1 MPVYTATGVFTDKC
15 SPSFWMILE
24 KEQKLDVC
32 HLSDDPPVFSFHRNE
47 NPSVLQLHFILISLE
62 LNRCFSG
69 IFGLL
74 TFCVPTNKRR
84 GAKEKWILKWALW
97 MCGFKWLMRTSWD
110 VPSSWHN
117 AASAPSV
124 TQPFLR
130 IVLLTNQWDEKALKL
145 IGHSDGTVGM
155 CLKFLHWYFHTLAD
169 SVERSASD
177 QGQRPTGC
185 IRLRL
190 WFKLQQWEVD

>member
-1 MPVYTATGVFTDKC
+1 MFAACRMTLQC
-15 SPSFWMILE
+15 
-24 KEQKLDVC
+24 
-32 HLSDDPPVFSFHRNE
+32 FHFHCNE

-62 LNRCFSG
+62 LNRRFNG

-74 TFCVPTNKRR
+74 TFRVPTNKRR
-84 GAKEKWILKWALW
+84 GAEEKWILKWASW

-110 VPSSWHN
+110 VPRLHP
-117 AASAPSV
+117 AGVTSV

-155 CLKFLHWYFHTLAD
+155 CLKFSHWYFHTLAD

-177 QGQRPTGC
+177 QGERPTGC
-185 IRLRL
+185 IGLR
-190 WFKLQQWEVD
+190 FILQQWEVD